1 MMTLKI
7 NEKEFNIKFAYEP
20 TLKARL
26 ISKVAKMGAEM
37 SKSDGDLEKVEDML
51 LFIPEV
57 VLIGLQKEHSDEF
70 GYNLDTK
77 EGFEEKKSKVFS
89 LISEYLDSGDAD
101 AIELFNDLQEEMM
114 KNGFLKKMFER
125 EVEKE
130 VEKANAQ

>member
-1 MMTLKI
+1 
-7 NEKEFNIKFAYEP
+7 
-20 TLKARL
+20 
-26 ISKVAKMGAEM
+26 M
-37 SKSDGDLEKVEDML
+37 SKSDGDLDKVEDML